1 MLPGDREPHLM
12 LHVHTK
18 FGRVFKK
25 KMLKTYYVNKQS
37 MVTNTIVLGHLS
49 A

>member
-12 LHVHTK
+12 LHVHTNLDVY
-18 FGRVFKK
+18 FK